1 MTRVAFISDIHSN
14 IDAFKAVLGQ
24 IDKVGVDMIICLGDI
39 VGYGPCPNECL
50 QIIHDREIP
59 CVMGNHDEYVTLLMD
74 PRVEK
79 LRPEIRQA
87 VEWTQGQI
95 SMNDLKWLSKLPM
108 QMDAEVFEIL
118 HASYSPLRWAYCID
132 EASFATNFQNQT
144 SMLAFCGHSHS
155 PLIGFDLPDEA
166 QPLVDF
172 IRGPSHKMI
181 LPKEQKI
188 MVNVGS
194 VGQPRDHDPRSC
206 VVFYEVE
213 QRQLWLERVPY
224 DTKAAK
230 QRFEAAGLPQKFA
243 DRILVGK

>member
-14 IDAFKAVLGQ
+14 IDAFQAVLGQ

-59 CVMGNHDEYVTLLMD
+59 SVMGNHDEYVTLLMD
-74 PRVEK
+74 PRVER

-118 HASYSPLRWAYCID
+118 HASFSPMRWAYCMD
-132 EASFATNFQNQT
+132 EATFATNFQNQT
-144 SMLAFCGHSHS
+144 AMLAFCGHSHS
-155 PLIGFDLPDEA
+155 PLIGIDEPDSP

-172 IRGPSHKMI
+172 IKGPSHKMT
-181 LPKEQKI
+181 LPKDKKI

-194 VGQPRDHDPRSC
+194 VGQPRDHDPRAC

-213 QRQLWLERVPY
+213 PRLLWLERVPY

-243 DRILVGK
+243 DRILIGK